1 MIYTK
6 GSNVLL
12 HYDGAEQPITII
24 TYHEIFMCVE
34 YRKLFLKS

>member
-1 MIYTK
+1 
-6 GSNVLL
+6 VLL